1 MSKLETDLTRWYWR
15 EIEPAGTLVEEF
27 CAVRPSETCGVRLLD
42 GLIVHGDPVERVS
55 GSSYEGSVQGKAVTV
70 IQTKD
75 SRLGMYLMGQT
86 LFSTKLMERLGVASV
101 KSVAVCTED
110 DSVLRPYLE
119 DFPQCKVVVVPKEVA
134 DRYREENQAS
144 EDDEEDEGSL
154 NAAVPETLVA
164 DAERIWSSLQRAERI
179 PGRKVSASNVPAE
192 RGIYVW
198 YSQNGEP
205 VYVGKATGSRGI
217 RYRVMR
223 QHLNPKYL
231 EKRSEK
237 FTEDDAYQ
245 CEVSPTLHGRVC
257 VDQSAFRKNVA
268 RAHRLKPGQESV
280 DYLRDN
286 FELAWV
292 VLPEAS
298 GVRIAELERA
308 VRGLLLERPRY
319 NRAK

>member
-15 EIEPAGTLVEEF
+15 EREPVGTLVEEF
-27 CAVRPSETCGVRLLD
+27 CGVRPSESCGVRLLD
-42 GLIVHGDPVERVS
+42 GVIVHGDPVERVS
-55 GSSYEGSVQGKAVTV
+55 GSSYQGSVQGKAVTV

-86 LFSTKLMERLGVASV
+86 LFSTKLMERLGVGSV
-101 KSVAVCTED
+101 KAVAVCTED
-110 DSVLRPYLE
+110 DSVLRPFLE
-119 DFPQCKVVVVPKEVA
+119 EFPQCNVVVVPKEVA

-144 EDDEEDEGSL
+144 EDEEEGLEAADS
-154 NAAVPETLVA
+154 AVPETLIA
-164 DAERIWSSLQRAERI
+164 DAERIWGLLQSAERI

-192 RGIYVW
+192 RGIYAW
-198 YSQNGEP
+198 YSQTGEP
-205 VYVGKATGSRGI
+205 VYIGKATGSKGI
-217 RYRVMR
+217 RYRVMK

-237 FTEDDAYQ
+237 FTQDDAYQ

-280 DYLRDN
+280 NYLRDN

-292 VLPEAS
+292 ELPDES
-298 GVRIAELERA
+298 GARIAELERA
-308 VRGLLLERPRY
+308 IRALLPERPRY